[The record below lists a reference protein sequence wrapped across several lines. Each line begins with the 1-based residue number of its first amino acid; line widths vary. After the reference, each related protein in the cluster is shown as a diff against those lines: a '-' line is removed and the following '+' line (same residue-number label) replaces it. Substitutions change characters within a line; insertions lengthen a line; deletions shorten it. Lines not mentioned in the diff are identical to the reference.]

1 MLRKVTGTSLH
12 YEMMFSD
19 WFLLFNSHLT
29 SRSQDEENDVTEF
42 TGAEENDVTE
52 FTGAILSHGVVSEE
66 VTGSVR
72 VVSYVCLPSIVK
84 S

>member
-29 SRSQDEENDVTEF
+29 SKSQD
-42 TGAEENDVTE
+42 EENDVTE